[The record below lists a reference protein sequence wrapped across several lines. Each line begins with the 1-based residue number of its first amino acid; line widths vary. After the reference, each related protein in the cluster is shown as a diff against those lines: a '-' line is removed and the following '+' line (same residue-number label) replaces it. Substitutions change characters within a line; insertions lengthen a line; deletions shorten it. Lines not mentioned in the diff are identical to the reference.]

1 LLGKSILICV
11 LLALLLPVGV
21 TADDLTKMIQEELT
35 ALGYDTG
42 NVDGEFSTETAVAIS
57 QFQAENG
64 LEVTGEA
71 SPQLA
76 GIIQAKSSN
85 TGSSA
90 AAAQPTVAQSMDP
103 AALQAAQQ
111 ACLREKVEK
120 AQSSQ
125 KKKRG
130 FGSLMKA
137 VTNTAARFGGN
148 DGLAGQ
154 IQETSYEIYKVDAT
168 AEDWERAAD
177 DLGLTQDD
185 LEECR
190 SPGGATTLNAGVN
203 DAASQ
208 SAGPTATAAGAGAM
222 PQLTPEQQEM
232 LAQSGMGEM
241 LENMMGGA
249 NPSQPSAAPQPG
261 RNTVPQP
268 DRNTVPPDTYSFS
281 HRISMRV
288 TSSRGTADP
297 VYYVQSGAAYHA
309 RKHSDDGLIEF
320 LVYDSQRN
328 LAVLFGEKDGEK
340 GMVYNQMSPETKAT
354 LMGAYRGAAQDAPV
368 KSLGSKEILG
378 YSSQGYEIST
388 LVGTTQIWV
397 TSDAPATLFSNLF
410 EWRANLEGEAPLN
423 KNSMV
428 MEVTFTSARTPEDN
442 YHMVCTELQPDTL
455 TLRATDYET
464 S

>member
-1 LLGKSILICV
+1 LLRKSISICV
-11 LLALLLPVGV
+11 MLAFLLPGGV

-42 NVDGEFSTETAVAIS
+42 NVNGEFSTETAVAIS

-76 GIIQAKSSN
+76 GIIQAKRSDTDN
-85 TGSSA
+85 PA
-90 AAAQPTVAQSMDP
+90 AAAQPAGAQSMDP

-125 KKKRG
+125 EKKRG

-148 DGLAGQ
+148 NDLAGQ

-177 DLGLTQDD
+177 DLGLAQSD

-190 SPGGATTLNAGVN
+190 SPAGATTLNAGVN

-208 SAGPTATAAGAGAM
+208 SAGPNATAAGAGAM

-232 LAQSGMGEM
+232 LAQSGMSGM
-241 LENMMGGA
+241 LESMMGST
-249 NPSQPSAAPQPG
+249 NPSQPSAAPQP
-261 RNTVPQP
+261 
-268 DRNTVPPDTYSFS
+268 DRNTVPPDAYSFS

-288 TSSRGTADP
+288 TSSRGTAEP
-297 VYYVQSGAAYHA
+297 VYYVQSGAPYHA
-309 RKHSDDGLIEF
+309 RKHSGDGLTEF
-320 LVYDSQRN
+320 LVYDNQRN
-328 LAVLFGEKDGEK
+328 LAVLFGEKDDEK

-354 LMGAYRGAAQDAPV
+354 LMGAYRGAPQDAPV
-368 KSLGSKEILG
+368 RSLGSKEILG
-378 YSSQGYEIST
+378 YSSRGYEIIT
-388 LVGTTQIWV
+388 LAGTTQIWV
-397 TSDAPATLFSNLF
+397 TNDAPATLFSNLF
-410 EWRANLEGEAPLN
+410 EWRANLEGDAPLD

-455 TLRATDYET
+455 TLRTTDYET